1 MNLIQSSWESRVRS
15 ILRIV
20 LSFLFSLHGYRH
32 LLGAFA
38 PPLGRRAVPMAL
50 DLLPGVFGLV
60 EIAGGTLLLLG
71 LFARP
76 TALVLTYEALIAY
89 AYGAVPRGPWPVRNG
104 GNETLIYSVVFVFL
118 AAAGAGIWGLDSALR
133 SEGKPPST
141 IRDS

>member
-1 MNLIQSSWESRVRS
+1 MNLILSSWESRVRS

-60 EIAGGTLLLLG
+60 EIAGVRFSSWDYL
-71 LFARP
+71 P
-76 TALVLTYEALIAY
+76 
-89 AYGAVPRGPWPVRNG
+89 GPQLW
-104 GNETLIYSVVFVFL
+104 S
-118 AAAGAGIWGLDSALR
+118 
-133 SEGKPPST
+133 
-141 IRDS
+141 